1 MLIRGAKMGAIDG
14 AVTARTIAAAPLPAL
29 QLGLLDLLPD
39 FYGEILIP
47 ESVVREIAAGRAL
60 GVALPELN
68 TLPWIK
74 VRGVAGLAVLPLV
87 SDLGAGEREV
97 LALALE
103 ADQPLVVLD
112 DALARRV
119 ARRLDLALTGT
130 LGLLLK
136 AKQAGRIARLEPL
149 LDRLEALNFRLD
161 PDTRLSVLRLA
172 GE

>member
-1 MLIRGAKMGAIDG
+1 MPEVIVD
-14 AVTARTIAAAPLPAL
+14 TSPLQYL
-29 QLGLLDLLPD
+29 HQLDLLDLLPD
-39 FYGEILIP
+39 LYGEILIP
-47 ESVVREIAAGRAL
+47 PSVVREIATGRAL
-60 GVALPELN
+60 GVALPEIN

-74 VRGVAGLAVLPLV
+74 VRKIAGLAVLPLV

-103 ADQPLVVLD
+103 ADHPLVILD

-119 ARRLDLALTGT
+119 ARRLDLPLTGT

-136 AKQAGRIARLEPL
+136 ARQGGRIARLKPL

-161 PDTRLSVLRLA
+161 RGTRLSVLKLA

>member
-1 MLIRGAKMGAIDG
+1 MPEVIVD
-14 AVTARTIAAAPLPAL
+14 TSPLQYL
-29 QLGLLDLLPD
+29 HQLGLLDLLPD

-47 ESVVREIAAGRAL
+47 ESVIREIAAGRAL

-74 VRGVAGLAVLPLV
+74 VRRVAGLAVLPLV

-119 ARRLDLALTGT
+119 AGRLDLALTGT

>member
-1 MLIRGAKMGAIDG
+1 
-14 AVTARTIAAAPLPAL
+14 
-29 QLGLLDLLPD
+29 
-39 FYGEILIP
+39 
-47 ESVVREIAAGRAL
+47 
-60 GVALPELN
+60 
-68 TLPWIK
+68 
-74 VRGVAGLAVLPLV
+74 VLPLV

-136 AKQAGRIARLEPL
+136 AKQAGRIDRLKPL

-161 PDTRLSVLRLA
+161 ADTRLSVLRLA
-172 GE
+172 SE

>member
-1 MLIRGAKMGAIDG
+1 MPEVIVD
-14 AVTARTIAAAPLPAL
+14 TSPLQYL
-29 QLGLLDLLPD
+29 HQLGLLDLLPD

-60 GVALPELN
+60 GVELPELS
-68 TLPWIK
+68 TLRWIK
-74 VRGVAGLAVLPLV
+74 VRRVVGLAVLPLV

-103 ADQPLVVLD
+103 TGHPLVVLD

-119 ARRLDLALTGT
+119 ARRLDLTMTGT

-136 AKQAGRIARLEPL
+136 GKQSGRVARLESL

-161 PDTRLSVLRLA
+161 RETRLSVLRLA

>member
-1 MLIRGAKMGAIDG
+1 M
-14 AVTARTIAAAPLPAL
+14 
-29 QLGLLDLLPD
+29 
-39 FYGEILIP
+39 
-47 ESVVREIAAGRAL
+47 VREIAAGRAL

-74 VRGVAGLAVLPLV
+74 VRRVAGLAVLPLV

>member
-1 MLIRGAKMGAIDG
+1 MPEVIVD
-14 AVTARTIAAAPLPAL
+14 TSPLQYL
-29 QLGLLDLLPD
+29 HQLGLLDLLPD
-39 FYGEILIP
+39 LYGEILIP
-47 ESVVREIAAGRAL
+47 ESVVREIATGRAL
-60 GVALPELN
+60 GVALPEPS
-68 TLPWIK
+68 TLRWIK
-74 VRGVAGLAVLPLV
+74 VRRVAGLAVLPLV

-103 ADQPLVVLD
+103 TDHPLVVLD

-119 ARRLDLALTGT
+119 ARRLDLTMTGT

-136 AKQAGRIARLEPL
+136 GKQAGRISRLEPL

-161 PDTRLSVLRLA
+161 RETRRSVLRLA

>member
-1 MLIRGAKMGAIDG
+1 MPEVIVD
-14 AVTARTIAAAPLPAL
+14 TSPLQYL
-29 QLGLLDLLPD
+29 YQLGLLDLLPD
-39 FYGEILIP
+39 FYREILIP

-60 GVALPELN
+60 GVSLPELS

-74 VRGVAGLAVLPLV
+74 VRAVAGLAVLPLV

-119 ARRLDLALTGT
+119 ARRLDLALTGS

-136 AKQAGRIARLEPL
+136 AKQAGRIDRLEPL
-149 LDRLEALNFRLD
+149 LGRLEALNFRLD

>member
-1 MLIRGAKMGAIDG
+1 MPEVIVD
-14 AVTARTIAAAPLPAL
+14 TSPLQYL
-29 QLGLLDLLPD
+29 HQLGLLDLLPD
-39 FYGEILIP
+39 LYGEIQIP

-60 GVALPELN
+60 GVALPELT

-74 VRGVAGLAVLPLV
+74 IRRVVGLAVLPLV

-103 ADQPLVVLD
+103 ADHPLVVLD

-149 LDRLEALNFRLD
+149 LERLEALNFRLD
-161 PDTRLSVLRLA
+161 PYTRLSVLRLA

>member
-1 MLIRGAKMGAIDG
+1 MPEVIVD
-14 AVTARTIAAAPLPAL
+14 TSPLQYL
-29 QLGLLDLLPD
+29 HQLGLLDLLPD
-39 FYGEILIP
+39 LYGEILIP
-47 ESVVREIAAGRAL
+47 ASVVREIAAGRAL
-60 GVALPELN
+60 GVALPELD

-74 VRGVAGLAVLPLV
+74 VRRVEGLAVLPLV

-103 ADQPLVVLD
+103 ADNPLVVLD

-119 ARRLDLALTGT
+119 ARRLDLAMTGT

-136 AKQAGRIARLEPL
+136 AKQAGRITRLEPF
-149 LDRLEALNFRLD
+149 LDRLEALHFRLD
-161 PDTRLSVLRLA
+161 RETRLSVLRLA

>member
-1 MLIRGAKMGAIDG
+1 MPEVIVD
-14 AVTARTIAAAPLPAL
+14 TSPLQYL
-29 QLGLLDLLPD
+29 HQLGLLDLLPD

-74 VRGVAGLAVLPLV
+74 VRRVAGLAVLPLV